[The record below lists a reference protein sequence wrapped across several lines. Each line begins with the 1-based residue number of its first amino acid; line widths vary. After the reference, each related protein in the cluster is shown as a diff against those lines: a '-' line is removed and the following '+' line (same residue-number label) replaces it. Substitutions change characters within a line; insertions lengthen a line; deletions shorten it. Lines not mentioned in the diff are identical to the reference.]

1 MRYASV
7 CSGVEAASLAW
18 MPLGWEAAWFSEIE
32 PFPCAVLAER
42 FPNVPNLGDMTKIS
56 IQTNGDIT
64 YGADAVI
71 ANDGRTIDLIVGGT
85 PCQDASVA
93 GKRAGLVEGERS
105 KLAFT
110 FTRLA
115 YELAA
120 YRGLRWIVWEN
131 VPGVFS
137 LNRGRDFAAFLSSLA
152 GRDVAVPDGGW
163 KSFGIVRPATDGN
176 FGLCWRVLDVQ
187 YARVDG
193 FPRAIP
199 QRRRRVFLV
208 GYIGDWRRAAEVLFE
223 PKSLLGDT
231 PPGRTKRQ
239 EAAADAGRCVEKADG
254 FRKSSYGAFVDGN
267 ESGTLKAVGG
277 VLGGGSETLVKQQLV
292 SEGKSLTLGTGNDQ
306 VLCVADMMG
315 GKAGAH
321 VTGGEVC
328 PTITSGRG
336 SSSDVHAVCFQQ
348 NARDEVREM
357 NGDGQIAGALSAESG
372 MKQQNYLATF
382 DNHANDSRVTPCDA
396 PNIPARAGTGGGN
409 GGGIGRR

>member
-42 FPNVPNLGDMTKIS
+42 FPSVPNLGDMTKIS
-56 IQTNGDIT
+56 IQPNGDIT
-64 YGADAVI
+64 YGSDAVI
-71 ANDGRTIDLIVGGT
+71 PNDERAIDLIVGGT
-85 PCQDASVA
+85 PCQDASIA

-115 YELAA
+115 YELAT
-120 YRGLRWIVWEN
+120 YRGLRWVVWEN

-137 LNRGRDFAAFLSSLA
+137 LNKGRDFATFLSSVA
-152 GRDVAVPDGGW
+152 GRNVEPPKDGWGT
-163 KSFGIVRPATDGN
+163 FGIVPEGSRGN

-187 YARVDG
+187 YVRVDG

-223 PKSLLGDT
+223 PSGMCGDN
-231 PPGRTKRQ
+231 PPQRSKRQ
-239 EAAADAGRCVEKADG
+239 EAAADAGGCVEKADG
-254 FRKSSYGAFVDGN
+254 FRESSYGAFADGN

-277 VLGGGSETLVKQQLV
+277 VLGGAAKRLSNNNLQL
-292 SEGKSLTLGTGNDQ
+292 
-306 VLCVADMMG
+306 
-315 GKAGAH
+315 
-321 VTGGEVC
+321 
-328 PTITSGRG
+328 
-336 SSSDVHAVCFQQ
+336 
-348 NARDEVREM
+348 
-357 NGDGQIAGALSAESG
+357 
-372 MKQQNYLATF
+372 
-382 DNHANDSRVTPCDA
+382 
-396 PNIPARAGTGGGN
+396 N
-409 GGGIGRR
+409 GGGIGKR